1 MSDQKTTPQ
10 QKPHLA
16 AEDVAGAHRLL
27 KKLEQ
32 KIGEHPELAEAITRL
47 ELALNNLTVQTG
59 GML

>member
-1 MSDQKTTPQ
+1 MAEEEKTGKTSHP
-10 QKPHLA
+10 A

-27 KKLEQ
+27 KKLEE
-32 KIGEHPELAEAITRL
+32 KIGQHPELAEAITRL

>member
-1 MSDQKTTPQ
+1 MADEEKKTSHP
-10 QKPHLA
+10 A

-27 KKLEQ
+27 KKLEE
-32 KIGEHPELAEAITRL
+32 KIGQHPELAEAITRL